1 MLDWWGLRFLSVWQ
15 KKVFFHEFLWF
26 WQFFTN
32 LPYFFAIHRNF
43 LWSEQIWSK
52 ALARATNLWSEHT
65 NYGEWWKIGQIR
77 EKQSKSKKFV
87 KKHLFCQ
94 TRRNLVPINTTGM
107 GQIWASFEGGFFMF
121 SEQIFFR
128 IFQKHCSVG
137 TKKLHK
143 TKLIKIFFF
152 S

>member
-43 LWSEQIWSK
+43 VRSEQIWAK
-52 ALARATNLWSEHT
+52 ALARATNLWSAHT

-94 TRRNLVPINTTGM
+94 TRRNLVPINTTD
-107 GQIWASFEGGFFMF
+107 I
-121 SEQIFFR
+121 R
-128 IFQKHCSVG
+128 KLSVIPILLYYFLA
-137 TKKLHK
+137 TFNCKLSLDWFCLEMKFTHK
-143 TKLIKIFFF
+143 ISSL
-152 S
+152 

>member
-32 LPYFFAIHRNF
+32 LPYFFAVHRNF
-43 LWSEQIWSK
+43 VRSEQIWAK
-52 ALARATNLWSEHT
+52 ALARATNLWSAHT

-94 TRRNLVPINTTGM
+94 TRRNLVPINTTLM
-107 GQIWASFEGGFFMF
+107 MFFI
-121 SEQIFFR
+121 IFLSLFW
-128 IFQKHCSVG
+128 
-137 TKKLHK
+137 KLDNQYYNIIPRLHGV
-143 TKLIKIFFF
+143 
-152 S
+152 